1 MRNGPASNIDV
12 RKANRNRIY
21 RLIHTRD
28 GISRPE
34 IAQRLSMSLPTV
46 LLNMKALIEQ
56 GLVREA
62 GSLESTGGRKA
73 VAMSV
78 VNDARLAVGLD
89 ITRDRVVAALVN
101 LAGEVRVRIE
111 AAVPFAAGK
120 EYVERVGGIVD
131 AMLND
136 ASVAPER
143 LVGAGISIPG
153 VLSADGGVLT
163 RSHVLNVNDYSFA
176 PLDKRLG
183 LPCAHVNDANAAG
196 IAEMWQV
203 DPDWQFV
210 YLSLSN
216 SVGGAF
222 VWDGNPRLG
231 DNRRSGEIGH
241 MTIVPDGKRCYCGMK
256 GCLDAYCNA
265 TVLSKL
271 ARGDIGRFFV
281 KLRSGDAKAAAA
293 WDAYLDSLA
302 IAANSLRM
310 VLDYDIVVG
319 GYVGAHID
327 AYLDELRA
335 RAAKRNTF
343 NESGDYI
350 KACKHKTEASAV
362 GAALM
367 QIENFI
373 DSI

>member
-1 MRNGPASNIDV
+1 MKNGPASNIDV

-78 VNDARLAVGLD
+78 VDDARLAVGLD

-111 AAVPFAAGK
+111 AAVPFEAGT

-131 AMLND
+131 AMLDD
-136 ASVAPER
+136 AAVDPER

-153 VLSADGGVLT
+153 VLSADGSVLT
-163 RSHVLNVNDYSFA
+163 RSHVLDVEDYAFA

-203 DPDWQFV
+203 DPDWHFV

-216 SVGGAF
+216 SVGGAL

-271 ARGDIGRFFV
+271 TRGDIGRFFV
-281 KLRSGDAKAAAA
+281 KLRGGDAKAAAA

-319 GYVGAHID
+319 GYVGAYID
-327 AYLDELRA
+327 AHLDELRA

-343 NESGDYI
+343 NESGEYI